1 MKRDGKKRHRTP
13 LTPER
18 IAAVKDEDIDFSDI
32 PECDEAFWREAKLVR
47 IDRPAEVTLRLDPA
61 VLAYFESAGEDR
73 QSHMA
78 RVLGDYVRTRRR
90 TG

>member
-1 MKRDGKKRHRTP
+1 MKQDGKKYQAP
-13 LTPER
+13 LAPEQ
-18 IAAVKDEDIDFSDI
+18 IANVEDEDIDFSDI
-32 PECDEAFWREAKLVR
+32 PEFDEAFWREAKLVR
-47 IDRPAEVTLRLDPA
+47 IDRPADVTLRLDPA

>member
-1 MKRDGKKRHRTP
+1 MKQDGNKYRTP

-18 IAAVKDEDIDFSDI
+18 IANVEDEDIDFSDI
-32 PECDEAFWREAKLVR
+32 PEFDEAFRREVKPVR
-47 IDRPAEVTLRLDPA
+47 LDRPAEVTLRLDPA

-78 RVLGDYVRTRRR
+78 RTPGDYVRTRRR